1 MSNKPRIKN
10 LSRIL
15 AILYVEQGSYTYIDK
30 LSQVVSRDLA
40 LYYIR
45 EALRDY
51 TSLVNKGFT
60 SEEAAKSSSFVNYAE
75 LEAEIEEI
83 RNIQEISK
91 LREELS
97 AITAQALAEAG
108 YISYLESRQKAPQEQ
123 PQTGVGASS

>member
-1 MSNKPRIKN
+1 MSKRPPIKN
-10 LSRIL
+10 LSRVL
-15 AILYVEQGSYTYIDK
+15 AILHVEQGSFTYIDK
-30 LSQVVSRDLA
+30 LSQTVSRDLA

-51 TSLVNKGFT
+51 QSLVNRGFE
-60 SEEAAKSSSFVNYAE
+60 SKKAKEASQYVNYAE

-83 RNIQEISK
+83 RRLDDVTK

-108 YISYLESRQKAPQEQ
+108 LISYFESREEARQGESSGA
-123 PQTGVGASS
+123 GASS